1 MAMAVASSLLKD
13 YWLKEAT
20 AVQQGDDAQGYRVQ
34 LDFNFGAAVPASS
47 GIANRSVRIL
57 DSSLGRLRRRGDV
70 QVSSYIISHSLNFY
84 MLSISLIEV
93 TYLTGSAGQLQ
104 VWAALGE
111 SLTLH
116 SRRHSR
122 WAIQV
127 VR

>member
-20 AVQQGDDAQGYRVQ
+20 AGDDAQGDRVQ

-47 GIANRSVRIL
+47 EIANRSGRIL
-57 DSSLGRLRRRGDV
+57 DSSLGRLRKRGDV
-70 QVSSYIISHSLNFY
+70 QVSSYISHSLTFY

-93 TYLTGSAGQLQ
+93 TCLTGSAGQLQ

-116 SRRHSR
+116 SRRHS
-122 WAIQV
+122 WWTMQV